1 MPVVSYITQYCRN
14 FLNGFLH
21 AKDAPACSCGL
32 QVVLEIKGETQLMN
46 LASKLHEA
54 GVQHKLWV
62 EQPENFPTCLATAP
76 LPKEAIQQH
85 FKKLKL
91 CKGS

>member
-1 MPVVSYITQYCRN
+1 MLQRAETNKWRV
-14 FLNGFLH
+14 
-21 AKDAPACSCGL
+21 
-32 QVVLEIKGETQLMN
+32 QVVLEVKGETQLLN
-46 LASKLHEA
+46 LASKLQEA
-54 GVQHKLWV
+54 GVQHKLWI

-76 LPKEAIQQH
+76 LQKDSLQQH

>member
-1 MPVVSYITQYCRN
+1 MQ
-14 FLNGFLH
+14 
-21 AKDAPACSCGL
+21 
-32 QVVLEIKGETQLMN
+32 QVVLEVKGEAQLTN
-46 LASKLHEA
+46 LAAKLQEA
-54 GVQHKLWV
+54 GVPHKLWI

-76 LPKEAIQQH
+76 APKSAVQQH

>member
-1 MPVVSYITQYCRN
+1 MPM
-14 FLNGFLH
+14 
-21 AKDAPACSCGL
+21 
-32 QVVLEIKGETQLMN
+32 QVVLEIKGETQLLN
-46 LASKLHEA
+46 LSSKLQEA
-54 GVQHKLWV
+54 GIKHKLWV

-76 LPKEAIQQH
+76 LPKGTVQQH